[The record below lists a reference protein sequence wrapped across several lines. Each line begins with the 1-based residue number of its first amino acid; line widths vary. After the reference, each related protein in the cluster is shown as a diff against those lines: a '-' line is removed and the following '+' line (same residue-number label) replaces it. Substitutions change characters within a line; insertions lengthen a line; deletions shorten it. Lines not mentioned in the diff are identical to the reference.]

1 MGMGLADKIIG
12 FLKREAKDVG
22 DMAEKARDKL
32 DAELTKRE
40 TDLKK
45 TPSERI
51 EDLQGKASETD
62 AEFDRILDKA
72 DAQAAEVTA
81 DAEVATAAD
90 VSGKADLADAIATEN
105 ADDADAVTEAGES
118 VTDAADAAVDA
129 LDPVEAAEKAGDPKY
144 GKTPAQIKY
153 EQARDNAD
161 RLLEELRGE
170 LKADGEA

>member
-1 MGMGLADKIIG
+1 MGLADRIIG

-40 TDLKK
+40 ADLKK

-51 EDLQGKASETD
+51 DDLQDKASETD

-72 DAQAAEVTA
+72 DAQSAQANAE
-81 DAEVATAAD
+81 AEVAEAAAA
-90 VSGKADLADAIATEN
+90 SGQADLADAISSES
-105 ADDADAVTEAGES
+105 DGETS
-118 VTDAADAAVDA
+118 EVLDAADAAVDS
-129 LDPVEAAEKAGDPKY
+129 LDPATAAEKAGDPKY

-170 LKADGEA
+170 LKADGA